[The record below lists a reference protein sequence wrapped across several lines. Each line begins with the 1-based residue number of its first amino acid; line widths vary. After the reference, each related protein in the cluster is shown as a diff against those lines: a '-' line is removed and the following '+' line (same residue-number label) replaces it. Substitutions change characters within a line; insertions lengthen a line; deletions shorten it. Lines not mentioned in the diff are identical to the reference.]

1 MPQAIVALAS
11 AAEYCSQ
18 TSLASVT
25 SASDRLVGYIRVWSL
40 LRSITVNC
48 SSPLEPAGSWN
59 VQNWSKVS
67 CTYLTKRCKLGTWL
81 GFIEIALSK
90 QFLASVRFS
99 RTSKMRPR
107 YKQNKKKKCFPRGSK
122 VLTRTKHRLVIAL
135 LGTKFRN
142 NLLAF
147 HKNDCIETYQVLD
160 INNWRSQ
167 ELVRH

>member
-1 MPQAIVALAS
+1 MAGVYRNRIVKTVLGICKVFS
-11 AAEYCSQ
+11 NFENAATLQ
-18 TSLASVT
+18 TKQEVKKFSGA
-25 SASDRLVGYIRVWSL
+25 
-40 LRSITVNC
+40 VN
-48 SSPLEPAGSWN
+48 G
-59 VQNWSKVS
+59 
-67 CTYLTKRCKLGTWL
+67 
-81 GFIEIALSK
+81 
-90 QFLASVRFS
+90 
-99 RTSKMRPR
+99 
-107 YKQNKKKKCFPRGSK
+107 K